1 MREDI
6 LNYIKTLS
14 LGSFTV
20 SDELPR
26 EEAGLMMYIK
36 NPKRIY
42 VEREQ
47 YSEEPL
53 IQTLD
58 GLDIH
63 SEATTVSIYFT
74 ADAKTIPANYETLIQ
89 SLRLGK
95 NVNTTSG
102 YNNRAVEVQSDYV
115 NDLLVTQID
124 YTFSKLT

>member
-102 YNNRAVEVQSDYV
+102 YNNRAVEVQSEYV

>member
-95 NVNTTSG
+95 NVNTTAG

>member
-95 NVNTTSG
+95 NVNTTAG
-102 YNNRAVEVQSDYV
+102 YNNRVVEVQSDYI